1 MIKKSAFLFIVT
13 LISFYASSQND
24 TIFIMRHGIIIY
36 QKPLSEIDSI
46 LYYRDQLNLTG
57 TFFDDR
63 DSTLYPTIIIGNQI
77 WFAANLRYLPSVSP
91 PTIFSSL
98 TPHYYVYNYLGNS
111 IIDAKNTINYQNFGA
126 LYNYK
131 AALTAC
137 PNGWHLPTSS
147 EYDILVA
154 YLGGSSNA
162 GSKLKSTDG
171 TYWDLPNSGATNE
184 SGFSGQAGGF
194 YRSQSEEFKNL
205 KNFGYYWS
213 SPSTYQHDVAA
224 GYILA
229 VNTTGVIANSF
240 LVYYGFSIRCIRDP
254 F

>member
-1 MIKKSAFLFIVT
+1 MTKKTIFLTLVT
-13 LISFYASSQND
+13 LISLSALSQND
-24 TIFIMRHGIIIY
+24 TLFVMRNGMIIY
-36 QKPLSEIDSI
+36 QKALSEIDSI
-46 LYYRDQLNLTG
+46 LYYRDNFNLTG
-57 TFFDDR
+57 TYFDSR
-63 DSTLYPTIIIGNQI
+63 DSTIYPTIIIGNQI

-98 TPHYYVYNYLGNS
+98 TPHYYVYDYIGNNV
-111 IIDAKNTINYQNFGA
+111 IDAKNRINYQNFGA

-137 PNGWHLPTSS
+137 PNGWHLPNAT
-147 EYDILVA
+147 EYEILVN
-154 YLGGSSNA
+154 YLGGSSIA
-162 GSKLKSTDG
+162 GGKMKTTDLN
-171 TYWDLPNSGATNE
+171 YWNLPNSGATNE
-184 SGFSGQAGGF
+184 SGFSGWGGGF

-213 SPSTYQHDVAA
+213 SPSTYQHDIAT

-229 VNTTGVIANSF
+229 VNTTGIISNSF
-240 LVYYGFSIRCIRDP
+240 LMYYGFSIRCIKNP